1 MSEYAK
7 KQNLKEFLFIRGKK
21 KKAVSNSETD
31 KMSEIRNQYRI
42 KMLWLYPIMILMI
55 TFLSS
60 LFINQL
66 VIRLVLSVIL
76 AFFPWLAIT
85 DKFFATRYT
94 HLRTQLLVMLQTLCT
109 SVSSGYSIEK
119 SLTMVKPI
127 IEHTFGKKSILIN
140 PLTKLEHNINMHRD
154 LERSLNEFVYALSF
168 PEVIPVFHALGISGK
183 IGNNS
188 LEILRSSCQMLS
200 EMSAV
205 HDEIDAENSG
215 KNAEAVILCLMPFG
229 ITFALNNLSTNYMA
243 EAKNTVTG
251 SILLAVAFVLC
262 IISSALLFKYM
273 THGFSIIN
281 TEKESD
287 KKIKE
292 PKITLVPLVQKILPV
307 SFISARYE
315 LFNELSLNPVNEYE
329 KYLRKQLISII
340 GGTIVF
346 AFILFLLKKPL
357 ALVVIAPVVFYYL
370 NYFDIKRKVEFRKEE
385 LMKDIPLFICLVS
398 TLLEAGI
405 LLPRAI
411 EICSEAFPNNKSLSF
426 EIKNLRAMILS
437 GISASDAIEKLS
449 LRVKVPEA
457 QAALLLIA
465 RYGRLGTNEVLNLLS
480 LQASACWNLC
490 RNAARKKQERE
501 SLGMLLPMTL
511 DFICVLIVATTPA
524 IISLGI

>member
-1 MSEYAK
+1 MM
-7 KQNLKEFLFIRGKK
+7 NLKESLLTRISINRAKK
-21 KKAVSNSETD
+21 HKRKLSRIEDNGLT
-31 KMSEIRNQYRI
+31 EIRNQYRI
-42 KMLWLYPIMILMI
+42 KMLWLYPIAVLII
-55 TFLSS
+55 IFLSS
-60 LFINQL
+60 MFINPL
-66 VIRLVLSVIL
+66 SIRIGLSLIL
-76 AFFPWLAIT
+76 GFFPWIALT
-85 DKFFATRYT
+85 DKFFSNRYT

-119 SLTMVKPI
+119 SLTTVKPI
-127 IEHTFGKKSILIN
+127 IQHTFGKKSMLIN
-140 PLTKLEHNINMHRD
+140 PLNRLEQNLNMHRD
-154 LERSLNEFVYALSF
+154 LSISLDEFAYSLSF
-168 PEVIPVFHALGISGK
+168 PEVIPVFHALGISSK

-205 HDEIDAENSG
+205 QDEIAAQNSG
-215 KNAEAVILCLMPFG
+215 KNAEAAILSMMPFA
-229 ITFALNNLSTNYMA
+229 ITFALNNTSSNYIN
-243 EAKNTVTG
+243 EARNTRTG
-251 SILLAVAFVLC
+251 SILLAIAFILC
-262 IISSALLFKYM
+262 VIASALLFRYM
-273 THGFSIIN
+273 THGFNILKHESK
-281 TEKESD
+281 EKRTKSVN
-287 KKIKE
+287 
-292 PKITLVPLVQKILPV
+292 PVITNYIQHIFPS
-307 SFISARYE
+307 SFISSRYE
-315 LFNELSLNPVNEYE
+315 LFSELFLNPIEEYE
-329 KYLRKQLISII
+329 KYLRKQLLTIL
-340 GGTIVF
+340 GGTTIVF
-346 AFILFLLKKPL
+346 LILWLLRKPL
-357 ALVVIAPVVFYYL
+357 ILAVIAPILLSYL
-370 NYFDIKRKVEFRKEE
+370 NLFDIKRNSELRKEE
-385 LMKDIPLFICLVS
+385 LMKDIPLFTCLIS

-449 LRVKVPEA
+449 IRIKVPEA

-511 DFICVLIVATTPA
+511 DFISVLLVATTPA